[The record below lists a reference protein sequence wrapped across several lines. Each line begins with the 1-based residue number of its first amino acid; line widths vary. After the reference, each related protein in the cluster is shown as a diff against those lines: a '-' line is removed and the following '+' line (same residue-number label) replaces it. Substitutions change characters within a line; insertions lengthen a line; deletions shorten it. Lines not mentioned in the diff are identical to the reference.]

1 MVSPKA
7 QGGCLRLE
15 IDLMRFALS
24 IVSTLAVGSVALAQE
39 FPDPNPVPQADGT
52 FLWYVGNNTQY
63 PVIQDVLEAVSDGD
77 EVVVREGLYV
87 ESLHIDNNEVTI
99 RPFVYRAPMDGP
111 ASFESVTFLNPTEG
125 FNNNNGW
132 AMKMEGGRGT
142 YVGRP
147 RQFTEL
153 SNGLDVE
160 TRIQPRDTF
169 NYAAA
174 GGLVEVPQINKGIY
188 QTGASGTAPG
198 VIRFQSRTVDDVAI
212 LSDSGLGT
220 FHGAL
225 ITSMQGS
232 GGGIMVSGSD
242 NQTAFVDCMVMK
254 LYATG
259 NAHDQAGDL
268 PVCVIGIHGDS
279 TTRPTFHKVTVENN
293 DSAQYG
299 TVYQNGADSTWSFC
313 DIHHNDSRAAD
324 GAIMAKDGRS
334 TWTDCRIRD
343 NKSGRGTFYS
353 EADGSL
359 ATDEHRFLN
368 SCFIDN
374 ETVTS
379 LYGGVAW
386 VDHAGAAG
394 GQPQI
399 MFSGCAF
406 QNNNGLDFPNPTTPY
421 DSNLETEADYAI
433 HTPYFPEYRIGLDN
447 SNTCE
452 SYATLVLD
460 PPAPMGDMN
469 SDGSVDQIDLDQML
483 ELLGTCRSDVNT
495 SGDIEFGDIIEVLS
509 NFGSNCD

>member
-1 MVSPKA
+1 
-7 QGGCLRLE
+7 
-15 IDLMRFALS
+15 MRFSLS

-77 EVVVREGLYV
+77 EVVVRSGLYV

-99 RPFVYRAPMDGP
+99 RPFVTSANDV
-111 ASFESVTFLNPTEG
+111 ASFEAVTFLNPTEG

-169 NYAAA
+169 NYSAI
-174 GGLVEVPQINKGIY
+174 GGLVEVPSIQKSTYATGP
-188 QTGASGTAPG
+188 GASADG
-198 VIRFQSRTVDDVAI
+198 VIRFQSRTLDDVAI

-232 GGGIMVSGSD
+232 GGGIMVSGTD
-242 NQTAFVDCMVMK
+242 NQTAFVDCDLTT

-259 NAHDQAGDL
+259 NAHDQAGGL
-268 PVCVIGIHGDS
+268 PVCVVGIFGDS
-279 TTRPTFHKVTVENN
+279 TTRPTFHDVDIYGN
-293 DSAQYG
+293 DSAQFG
-299 TVYQNGADSTWSFC
+299 IIYQENADSTWSFC
-313 DIHHNDSRAAD
+313 EVTENDSRAAD
-324 GAIMAKDGRS
+324 GTIHAAGGKG
-334 TWTDCRIRD
+334 TFTDCIFAD
-343 NKSGRGTFYS
+343 NESGRGTFYWDA
-353 EADGSL
+353 EGSL
-359 ATDEHRFLN
+359 ASDEFRFLN
-368 SCFIDN
+368 SCFIKN
-374 ETVTS
+374 YTITN

-386 VDHAGAAG
+386 VDHASAAG
-394 GQPQI
+394 GQPKV
-399 MFSGCAF
+399 MFSGCGF
-406 QNNNGLDFPNPTTPY
+406 VGNNDLDFPNPTDPE
-421 DSNLETEADYAI
+421 DSMLETEADYAI
-433 HTPYFPEYRIGLDN
+433 DTPYFPEYRIGLDN
-447 SNTCE
+447 SNICGEPTPVLEIVE
-452 SYATLVLD
+452 SSADLNNDGEINDADLQTLF
-460 PPAPMGDMN
+460 
-469 SDGSVDQIDLDQML
+469 S
-483 ELLGTCRSDVNT
+483 LLGTCRSDVNS

-509 NFGSNCD
+509 NFGNVCE

>member
-1 MVSPKA
+1 
-7 QGGCLRLE
+7 
-15 IDLMRFALS
+15 MRNHISL
-24 IVSTLAVGSVALAQE
+24 LAASAVTAVALGQE

-52 FLWYVGNNTQY
+52 FLWYVGNDTQY

-77 EVVVREGLYV
+77 EVVVRSGLYV

-99 RPFVYRAPMDGP
+99 RPFVKTEDDGP
-111 ASFESVTFLNPTEG
+111 EFENVTFLNPTEG

-169 NYAAA
+169 DYSAV
-174 GGLVEVPQINKGIY
+174 GGLVEVPQIAKGTY
-188 QTGASGTAPG
+188 STGQGGTAKG
-198 VIRFQSRTVDDVAI
+198 VIRFQSRTLDDVAV

-242 NQTAFVDCMVMK
+242 NQTAFVDCDVRY

-279 TTRPTFHKVTVENN
+279 TTRPTFHKVRVQYN

-299 TVYQNGADSTWSFC
+299 TVYQNGADSTWMFC
-313 DIHHNDSRAAD
+313 EVSDNDSRAAD
-324 GAIMAKDGRS
+324 GTIMAKDGKS
-334 TWTDCRIRD
+334 TWTDCKIRY
-343 NKSGRGTFYS
+343 NNSGRGTFHW

-368 SCFIDN
+368 SCFVKN
-374 ETVTS
+374 YTVTN

-386 VDHAGAAG
+386 VDHASAAG

-406 QNNNGLDFPNPTTPY
+406 SDNNGLDFPNPTTPY

-433 HTPYFPEYRIGLDN
+433 NTPYFPEYRIGLDN

-452 SYATLVLD
+452 SSATLVLD

-469 SDGSVDQIDLDQML
+469 SDGSIDAIDLEEMMS
-483 ELLGTCRSDVNT
+483 LLGTCRTDVNS

-509 NFGSNCD
+509 NFGSTCD